1 MFWYYIFHSKFMF
14 QNFQISRHSTVSKQT
29 RREIEWNI
37 VQSLGKLAAVLEGLE
52 SHISA
57 YSYKSLLTSALNR
70 DYTTVSTFSSLLKH
84 RKQLHC
90 SKLVPF
96 FTSFSIAK
104 EDHLLLTSS
113 CTGRYIWLFTALIQH
128 LLLNSPSTPLLT
140 QLQESCQAEKV

>member
-14 QNFQISRHSTVSKQT
+14 QHFQISRHSTVSKQT

-57 YSYKSLLTSALNR
+57 YSYKFLLTSALNR

-96 FTSFSIAK
+96 FTSFSIA
-104 EDHLLLTSS
+104 EGGPLIAHLKLHRTLHLVIHCPHSASASQFTFYTSANLAA
-113 CTGRYIWLFTALIQH
+113 GIL
-128 LLLNSPSTPLLT
+128 PS
-140 QLQESCQAEKV
+140 